1 MTEMIS
7 AKKPS
12 FSYEPMSSS
21 TSSGLTIMC
30 SAQICASRNS
40 LCSMHERL
48 TSFHVRVELALRA
61 ASTAA

>member
-1 MTEMIS
+1 MTAMTS
-7 AKKPS
+7 SKWPY

-21 TSSGLTIMC
+21 SSSGLTMMC

-40 LCSMHERL
+40 LFSTHDAL
-48 TSFHVRVELALRA
+48 TSFHVRVELAFLA